1 MPHVNLL
8 YFAGLRDLRGCREES
23 LSLPDTVATV
33 ADLATHLEGTYPE
46 LSGRLAQVRFAINET
61 FAESSETLS
70 DGDVV
75 ALIPPVSG
83 G

>member
-1 MPHVNLL
+1 MPHLSLL

-23 LSLPDTVATV
+23 LALPVGVSTI
-33 ADLATHLEGTYPE
+33 ADLTKHLESIYPE
-46 LSGRLAQVRFAINET
+46 LSGRLSQVRFAINES
-61 FAESSETLS
+61 FATTNEVIN
-70 DGDVV
+70 DGDVI

>member
-1 MPHVNLL
+1 MPHLNLL

-23 LSLPDTVATV
+23 LPLPEGVATV
-33 ADLATHLEGTYPE
+33 ADLAKHLQTTYPE
-46 LSGRLAQVRFAINET
+46 LSGRLDQVRFAINES
-61 FAESSETLS
+61 FADSGETVA
-70 DGDVV
+70 DGDVI

>member
-1 MPHVNLL
+1 MPHLNLL

-23 LSLPDTVATV
+23 LALPEGVSTV
-33 ADLATHLEGTYPE
+33 ADLTEHLETTYPE
-46 LSGRLAQVRFAINET
+46 LSGRLDQVRFAVNEC
-61 FAESSETLS
+61 FADSNEAVS

>member
-1 MPHVNLL
+1 MPNLNLL
-8 YFAGLRDLRGCREES
+8 YFAGLCDLRGCREES
-23 LSLPDTVATV
+23 LSVPDSVSTVA
-33 ADLATHLEGTYPE
+33 ALAEHLETTYPE
-46 LSGRLAQVRFAINET
+46 LGGRLEQVRFAVNEA
-61 FAESSETLS
+61 FADASESVR